1 MSGVWGPL
9 FEIMEQAGMV
19 GGANPSEDGPGIVA
33 ECPQDRR
40 KGVGCPDGSG
50 EGGSNEPGASFGGE
64 VSLAEKAAEW
74 MTSHPEAMGL
84 FERLALQASMSGRRF
99 GMKALAERV
108 RWEYHVEKGDESY
121 KINNNFV
128 SYIARELIRR
138 HPELEAF
145 IELRQTR
152 EVAA

>member
-19 GGANPSEDGPGIVA
+19 RGADPSEDGPGIEA
-33 ECPQDRR
+33 EGTQDRR

-74 MTSHPEAMGL
+74 MTSHPEAMAL
-84 FERLALQASMSGRRF
+84 FEVLALQASRGGKRF

-108 RWEYHVEKGDESY
+108 RWEYHVERNDDSY
-121 KINNNFV
+121 KINNNYV
-128 SYIARELIRR
+128 AYIGRELIRR
-138 HPELEAF
+138 HPELGEC
-145 IELRQTR
+145 IEMRQVR